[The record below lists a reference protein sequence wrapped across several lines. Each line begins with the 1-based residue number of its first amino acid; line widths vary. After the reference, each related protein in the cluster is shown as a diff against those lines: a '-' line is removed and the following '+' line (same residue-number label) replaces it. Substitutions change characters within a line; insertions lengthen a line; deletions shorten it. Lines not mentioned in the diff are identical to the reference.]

1 VASQAAERAVAENR
15 ISSSEPVS
23 RVSAMLFEA
32 MAVPH
37 DWSLPALLFRVLAE
51 EHFPI
56 HE

>member
-1 VASQAAERAVAENR
+1 
-15 ISSSEPVS
+15 
-23 RVSAMLFEA
+23 MLFEA